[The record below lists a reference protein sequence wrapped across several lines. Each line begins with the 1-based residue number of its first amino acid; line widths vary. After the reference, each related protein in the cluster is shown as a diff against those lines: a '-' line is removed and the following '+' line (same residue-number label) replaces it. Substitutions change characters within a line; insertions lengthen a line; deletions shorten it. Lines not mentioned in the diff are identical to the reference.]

1 MITWRCIPCGA
12 GNLDRFPVCGVCH
25 AERPRPSMFREAVEA
40 LEACQATT
48 TLEDYL
54 CRHAAT
60 NVLTHAL
67 RIRRCEPD
75 GVVISIQPAGAAGDP
90 ISFLVDENDLTPC
103 VGNVRA

>member
-1 MITWRCIPCGA
+1 
-12 GNLDRFPVCGVCH
+12 
-25 AERPRPSMFREAVEA
+25 MFREAVEA